1 MKTILDLL
9 YVGVQLLRLVL
20 SACIVVSTFLFF
32 NGMDRFMASDFE
44 FALMTL
50 PVFVFWVFAFI
61 ALNRILGVIKCCKHL
76 NYFSQSNAQSIKF
89 LAYVLIVYAIGV
101 PFLEFIFK
109 IVELGRLEFSFVIDI
124 EYSFISHLALGLI
137 LLLLAKIVERGRELE
152 VDQELTI

>member
-1 MKTILDLL
+1 
-9 YVGVQLLRLVL
+9 
-20 SACIVVSTFLFF
+20 
-32 NGMDRFMASDFE
+32 MASDFE

-61 ALNRILGVIKCCKHL
+61 ALNRIVGVIKCCKHL

-124 EYSFISHLALGLI
+124 EYSFISTSGFRIDPIAASQNSRTRKRTRSRSRTYYLI
-137 LLLLAKIVERGRELE
+137 F
-152 VDQELTI
+152 